1 MYSVMNRT
9 LLVFFLVVFCIAA
22 KAQNTIIDTSHA
34 VLPKAKEKF
43 INTIYIR
50 PMPLCVYTGA
60 GYLKDR
66 TNQNIELGK
75 SFGVIDVGAALG
87 RTALRHD
94 TLGNGTTYLQAKVTM
109 EIAQYGVFSNEMI
122 IGGGYVF
129 NAQNFLMLEIS
140 YTIYGQFWK
149 RMGIGIFSGFY
160 DFSGNLTDNS
170 RNTFGL
176 FCRYGLA
183 RPQQGGLLNIP
194 RARRMAKT
202 HR

>member
-1 MYSVMNRT
+1 MNRT
-9 LLVFFLVVFCIAA
+9 LLVFSLMIFCMVA
-22 KAQNTIIDTSHA
+22 KAQNNINDTSKA
-34 VLPKAKEKF
+34 VFPKKKEKF
-43 INTIYIR
+43 INTIYLR

-87 RTALRHD
+87 RNALRHD
-94 TLGNGTTYLQAKVTM
+94 TLGNGTTYLEAKVTM
-109 EIAQYGVFSNEMI
+109 EIAQYGLFSNEMV

-129 NAQNFLMLEIS
+129 NSQNFLMLEIS
-140 YTIYGQFWK
+140 YTIYAQFWK
-149 RMGIGIFSGFY
+149 RMGLGILAGFY
-160 DFSGNLTDNS
+160 DYSGNRTDNS

-183 RPQQGGLLNIP
+183 RPEQGGLLNIP
-194 RARRMAKT
+194 RARRMARGR
-202 HR
+202 H